1 MKSSPSISIGIPVRL
16 MTYNIHKGIGG
27 IDRRYNLQRIVEVVK
42 HYQPDILFLQEVDE
56 DVPRS
61 SNHRQVELLAKELE
75 FEYIKYQKN
84 VKVKRGHYGNAIL
97 SRFPLDDSHD
107 LDLKVSIKKNR
118 RALWTDAKIDLQNH
132 EGVCNLSLCN
142 THLGL
147 AGLERKIQIR
157 KILDFERL
165 AKMDSNSP
173 VIIGGDFND
182 LWSEHGRKLM
192 SPIGFQCAVKKAKT
206 FPAAFPLLSLDA
218 VYYRGDLHLTNSFAG
233 RIKIARR
240 ASDHLP
246 VIADFL
252 VGQSP

>member
-1 MKSSPSISIGIPVRL
+1 MKPSHSIPIRL

-42 HYQPDILFLQEVDE
+42 HYHPDILFLQEVDD

-61 SNHRQVELLAKELE
+61 SNHRQVELLAESLQ
-75 FEYIKYQKN
+75 FEHTKYQKN

-107 LDLKVSIKKNR
+107 LDLTVSIKKNR
-118 RALWTDAKIDLQNH
+118 RALWADAKIDSLDS
-132 EGVCNLSLCN
+132 ESVYTITLCN

-165 AKMDSNSP
+165 AKMESDSP

-182 LWSEHGRKLM
+182 LWAEHGRKLM

-206 FPAAFPLLSLDA
+206 FPAALPLLSLDA
-218 VYYRGDLHLTNSFAG
+218 VYFRGNLHLTHSFTG
-233 RIKIARR
+233 RIKLARR

-246 VIADFL
+246 VIADFC